1 MSLHLDCCVRCA
13 LLIRSDK
20 VSVLGVSF
28 TYDFYS
34 DRETRSMSTFSGLEG
49 YTMSGNVG
57 VAVIP
62 GVGGNLAIQNFQT
75 NAETSELSAV
85 LAINGNLSKRTVDLG
100 VLPQTSGSFSLAFD
114 NDVDISLFNVLV
126 IKQSDQA
133 IGKAEIA

>member
-1 MSLHLDCCVRCA
+1 
-13 LLIRSDK
+13 
-20 VSVLGVSF
+20 
-28 TYDFYS
+28 
-34 DRETRSMSTFSGLEG
+34 MSTFSGLEG